1 MLNTQSM
8 QAICAAV
15 AVVLAIAAAAP
26 RLALAAERDPVL
38 EAAQAQ
44 CIQEG
49 MLRGFSGEALKN
61 FVSACAETKRNAPP
75 RDLKPFAAEPGA
87 C

>member
-1 MLNTQSM
+1 MILRPAMRLVRATM
-8 QAICAAV
+8 
-15 AVVLAIAAAAP
+15 LAIAAVAAAAP
-26 RLALAAERDPVL
+26 AVAAERDPVL

-49 MLRGFSGEALKN
+49 MLRGFSGEALKTY
-61 FVSACAETKRNAPP
+61 VSACAETKRNAPP